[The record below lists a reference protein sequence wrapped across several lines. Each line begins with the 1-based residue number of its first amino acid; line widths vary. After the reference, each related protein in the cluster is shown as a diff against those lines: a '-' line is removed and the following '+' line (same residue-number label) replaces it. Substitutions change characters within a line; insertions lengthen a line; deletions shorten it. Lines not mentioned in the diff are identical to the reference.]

1 MATIGLEGVLL
12 EACLTSCVSIK
23 KYGRSLHC
31 HKTVLEC
38 LERLLF
44 EQFLLCRNE
53 DMVGSSLPVSSKGLL
68 QLLESPWKEYVDA
81 SLNVEGTAGYLMEFH
96 LLKCY
101 VRDGSLGK
109 MLNFGL
115 TTWTKYGWFCHS

>member
-1 MATIGLEGVLL
+1 MATIGLEDVLL
-12 EACLTSCVSIK
+12 EACLTSCDSIK

-31 HKTVLEC
+31 HKTLLEC

-53 DMVGSSLPVSSKGLL
+53 DVVGSSLPVSSKVL

-81 SLNVEGTAGYLMEFH
+81 SLNVE
-96 LLKCY
+96 
-101 VRDGSLGK
+101 
-109 MLNFGL
+109 
-115 TTWTKYGWFCHS
+115 